1 MSAIRS
7 SRVSAVQG
15 LLIEVYGDWDF
26 QNFPL
31 YRGCSLLRG
40 AGSTVELIFFAR
52 ICLQVLTPQKVCGSK
67 AWYSI

>member
-40 AGSTVELIFFAR
+40 AGSTVELSLF
-52 ICLQVLTPQKVCGSK
+52 CLYLSTSTNSTKGL
-67 AWYSI
+67 WI